1 MVVAFVLAGAV
12 DCLTIVLGRPLIP
25 EFMSLAY
32 TSADPVWLLWVA
44 VVIAGPIFEE
54 LFFRGFL
61 LAGFRASFLGPI
73 GAVVLTSASWALI
86 HLQYDA
92 YDMSTI
98 FVVGC
103 VLGASRLKTGSVLL
117 PIGMHI
123 LNNLIATIEAAAL

>member
-25 EFMSLAY
+25 EFMSLA
-32 TSADPVWLLWVA
+32 WLLWVA